1 MAIPKD
7 RYSVAAVSLHW
18 LIAALLIGNIGIAWY
33 FNTLHGP
40 AKGPPMD
47 LHRSIGI
54 TVLLLSL
61 GRLALR
67 VASPPPA
74 PPASLTGWERALSRA
89 VHVLFYVA
97 MIGLPL
103 TGWAM
108 VSVGPHLLQTPM
120 TLFHAIPWPAI
131 GPLTTVP
138 AAQVHS
144 THDFFEGA
152 HGILGK
158 MAYGLIVLHVAGA
171 LKHQVIDRDDVVARM
186 APWLKRRAAAPA
198 R

>member
-1 MAIPKD
+1 MPISKD
-7 RYSVAAVSLHW
+7 RYSLTAIALHW
-18 LIAALLIGNIGIAWY
+18 LIAVLLIGNIGIAWY
-33 FNTLHGP
+33 FDDLRGA
-40 AKGPPMD
+40 AKIPPLE

-54 TVLLLSL
+54 TILLLSL

-67 VASPPPA
+67 LASPPP
-74 PPASLTGWERALSRA
+74 PLPASLTGWERALSKA

-108 VSVGPHLLQTPM
+108 VSVGPRLLQTPM
-120 TLFHAIPWPAI
+120 TLFHTIPWPAI

-144 THDFFEGA
+144 THDFFVGA

-171 LKHQVIDRDDVVARM
+171 LKHQFIDRDDVVARM

>member
-1 MAIPKD
+1 MATSKD
-7 RYSVAAVSLHW
+7 RYSTAAIGLHW
-18 LIAALLIGNIGIAWY
+18 LIAALLISNIAIAWY

-40 AKGPPMD
+40 AVGPPMD

-67 VASPPPA
+67 LAVPPP
-74 PPASLTGWERALSRA
+74 PMPASLTGWERALSKA

-108 VSVGPHLLQTPM
+108 VSVGPRLIQNPM
-120 TLFHAIPWPAI
+120 TLFHRVPWPAI
-131 GPLTTVP
+131 GPLTAVP
-138 AAQVHS
+138 TAQVHA
-144 THDFFEGA
+144 THEWFEAA
-152 HGILGK
+152 HGLLGK
-158 MAYGLIVLHVAGA
+158 MTYGLIVLHVAGV
-171 LKHQVIDRDDVVARM
+171 LKHQFLDRDAVVARM
-186 APWLKRRAAAPA
+186 APWLRGRATAPA

>member
-1 MAIPKD
+1 MAISKD
-7 RYSVAAVSLHW
+7 RYSAAAIGLHW
-18 LIAALLIGNIGIAWY
+18 LIAVLLIGNIGIAWY
-33 FNTLHGP
+33 FNTLKGP
-40 AKGPPMD
+40 AAAAPVD

-67 VASPPPA
+67 LASPPP
-74 PPASLTGWERALSRA
+74 PMPASLTGWERALSRA

-108 VSVGPHLLQTPM
+108 VSVGPRLIQTPM
-120 TLFHAIPWPAI
+120 TLFHLVPWPAI
-131 GPLTTVP
+131 GPLTAVP

-144 THDFFEGA
+144 THEWFEAA
-152 HGILGK
+152 HGLMGK
-158 MAYGLIVLHVAGA
+158 LAYGLIVLHVAGA
-171 LKHQVIDRDDVVARM
+171 LKHQFLDRDEVVARM